1 MGRILTYEIT
11 ENINMKI
18 YTEVVYHWDNAKGE
32 LVKESEKSFDYQG
45 PLTLCDGG
53 ATFAAIMAAIQLGTT
68 IYGQWKGQQ
77 AQEEQNRIDAQ
88 RRAQQKSLAIKAY
101 NYKVGEA
108 VGAVSQLENVLAPAI
123 DDAEMSM
130 MFEAAIVQKRNEGTV
145 KAQGLM
151 NGQSSKFYTD
161 RIVADHLRKVEEN
174 KDKFTA
180 KRVESI
186 YKKESIISGLRGD
199 YLNME
204 AQIAGLQSIGSNDR
218 TAMYLG
224 MMNGGLD
231 SLNTYFKYQQYFQTP
246 STPSTPS
253 TEPIG

>member
-1 MGRILTYEIT
+1 
-11 ENINMKI
+11 MKI

-45 PLTLCDGG
+45 PLTL
-53 ATFAAIMAAIQLGTT
+53 AEPVTMTTVAAIMAAIQLGTT

-161 RIVADHLRKVEEN
+161 RVVADHLRKVEEN

-186 YKKESIISGLRGD
+186 YKKEAIISGLRGD

-253 TEPIG
+253 TPTSPTGVGNPMGYS

>member
-1 MGRILTYEIT
+1 MGRIPTHEST

-18 YTEVVYHWDNAKGE
+18 YTEVVYHWDDAKGE
-32 LVKESEKSFDYQG
+32 LVKESEKSFDYHG
-45 PLTLCDGG
+45 PLTLCWVQ
-53 ATFAAIMAAIQLGTT
+53 FIPAIIAGIQLGMTA
-68 IYGQWKGQQ
+68 YGQWQGQK
-77 AQEEQNRIDAQ
+77 AQEEQNKIDAQ
-88 RRAQQKSLAIKAY
+88 KRAQQKALAIKAY

-108 VGAVSQLENVLAPAI
+108 SGAVAQLENVLAPAI
-123 DDAEMSM
+123 DDAETAM
-130 MFEAAIVQKRNEGTV
+130 MFEAALVQKRNEGTI

-151 NGQSSKFYTD
+151 NGQSSKFFTA
-161 RIVADHLRKVEEN
+161 RVTGDHLRKVEAN

-204 AQIAGLQSIGSNDR
+204 AQIAGLQSVGSDDR

-224 MMNGGLD
+224 MVNGGLD
-231 SLNTYFKYQQYFQTP
+231 SLNTYFKYQQYFQKP
-246 STPSTPS
+246 STTPDP
-253 TEPIG
+253 THV